1 MMMIYKDLK
10 KSLIDLEVIIPS
22 LDNAIRNINESHSRS
37 IANPNSV
44 FHNFSVEKLE
54 IAKRCREYLNDVIS
68 FLYNL
73 DNGIITETKVFHSP
87 KSLRAKNKL
96 WEYKEA
102 ILRAENRL
110 KSVAS
115 FAHIEGKEENRL
127 CVLDNIKKLD
137 FVYNNIQGI
146 IY

>member
-54 IAKRCREYLNDVIS
+54 IAKRNMLPRLIIILNLSLSIRATK
-68 FLYNL
+68 
-73 DNGIITETKVFHSP
+73 ITKQ
-87 KSLRAKNKL
+87 KCK
-96 WEYKEA
+96 
-102 ILRAENRL
+102 
-110 KSVAS
+110 
-115 FAHIEGKEENRL
+115 
-127 CVLDNIKKLD
+127 
-137 FVYNNIQGI
+137 
-146 IY
+146 